1 MVTDENGTILQINNA
16 WREFEIERG
25 LLTDRY
31 GVGLNYLEL
40 RKKAGDA
47 SGAERAIADG
57 IGQVL
62 RGLRSHFDQQYS
74 SRNGSERRWIRLH
87 AAPVDLFEA
96 CRVLVTHDDLTSMEQ
111 FTEVMRKEAE
121 HLRLLLEVTHV
132 FPWEADFPSSSF
144 TYVGEQA
151 VNMLG
156 YPLDDWYR
164 SDFW

>member
-1 MVTDENGTILQINNA
+1 MQLPQRERIERINRSIIHPVQTRFSGEKPRVSLKSIVDASPSGVVVLDETGTILQINNA
-16 WREFEIERG
+16 WRHFAIEHG

-74 SRNGSERRWIRLH
+74 SRNG
-87 AAPVDLFEA
+87 
-96 CRVLVTHDDLTSMEQ
+96 
-111 FTEVMRKEAE
+111 
-121 HLRLLLEVTHV
+121 
-132 FPWEADFPSSSF
+132 
-144 TYVGEQA
+144 
-151 VNMLG
+151 
-156 YPLDDWYR
+156 
-164 SDFW
+164 